1 MANVSPNLLLI
12 RLNYCLILVKPLS
25 KGDSLEVWAV
35 GIGIILLYNLLIFYI
50 GYNIWV
56 WLKNIS
62 GDRKSIKIIFWC
74 VLIIFAYSFVISRW
88 LDESI
93 FLSWL
98 GATWLSLFY
107 FLILLLPVAN
117 IAVFLRRFTK
127 IPKEKFVKWTGNILL
142 VVIVCSFFFGMYSA
156 YSPVAKTYQINI
168 PKQVEGKQ
176 SLKIIM
182 ASDMHFGDLSGARQA
197 KKLLQYI
204 NTEKPDLVLFPGDI
218 IDDDVTPFLE
228 EDIPDILKQIK
239 APVYASLG
247 NHDRDDVDLVKIFN
261 NSGMKVLDDDV
272 LNLPE
277 GITLVGRKDRG
288 YQDVIRAE
296 LPALMKQV
304 DLSKPVILLEHQPYD
319 LDIAEKNG
327 VDLILSGHTHRGQV
341 APGNLITNRIF
352 ENDWG
357 YLKKGQLQSI
367 VSSGYGVW
375 GLPLRIGT
383 RSEIVKINV
392 TFEP

>member
-1 MANVSPNLLLI
+1 
-12 RLNYCLILVKPLS
+12 
-25 KGDSLEVWAV
+25 VWAV
-35 GIGIILLYNLLIFYI
+35 GIAIILLYNLFIFYI

-74 VLIIFAYSFVISRW
+74 LLVLFAYSFVFSRM
-88 LDESI
+88 LDDSF

-98 GATWLSLFY
+98 GATWISLFY

-127 IPKEKFVKWTGNILL
+127 ITKEIFIKWTGYSLL
-142 VVIVCSFFFGMYSA
+142 VMIVCSFSFGVFNA
-156 YSPVAKTYQINI
+156 YSPAVKSYQIHI
-168 PKQVEGKQ
+168 GKQVSGKQ
-176 SLKIIM
+176 SLNVIM
-182 ASDMHFGDLSGARQA
+182 ASDMHFGDLSGSGQA
-197 KKLLQYI
+197 KKLVKYI
-204 NTEKPDLVLFPGDI
+204 NSQKPDLVLFPGDI
-218 IDDDVTPFLE
+218 IDDDITPFLE
-228 EDIPDILKQIK
+228 DGIPDILKQIE
-239 APVYASLG
+239 APIYASLG
-247 NHDRDDVDLVKIFN
+247 NHDRDDVNLVNIFN

-272 LNLPE
+272 VVLPE

-288 YQDVIRAE
+288 YQDVVRAE
-296 LPALMKQV
+296 LSTLMKEV
-304 DLSKPVILLEHQPYD
+304 DLKKPVFLLEHQPYD

-341 APGNLITNRIF
+341 APGNLITNMIF

-357 YLKKGQLQSI
+357 YLKKGELQSI

-383 RSEIVKINV
+383 RSEIVQINI
-392 TFEP
+392 TFDSSTTD

>member
-1 MANVSPNLLLI
+1 M
-12 RLNYCLILVKPLS
+12 
-25 KGDSLEVWAV
+25 WAV

-56 WLKNIS
+56 WLKYIS
-62 GDRKSIKIIFWC
+62 GDRKSIKIIFWV

-88 LDESI
+88 LDESL
-93 FLSWL
+93 FFTWL
-98 GATWLSLFY
+98 GAIWLSLFY
-107 FLILLLPVAN
+107 FLILLLPLAN
-117 IAVFLRRFTK
+117 IAIFLRRFTK
-127 IPKEKFVKWTGNILL
+127 IKKEKFVKWTGNFLII
-142 VVIVCSFFFGMYSA
+142 VIVGSFFFGVFNA
-156 YSPVAKTYQINI
+156 YSPAEKTYQVQI
-168 PKQVEGKQ
+168 PKQSAGKQ

-197 KKLLQYI
+197 KKLVEYI
-204 NTEKPDLVLFPGDI
+204 NAEKPDLVLFPGDI
-218 IDDDVTPFLE
+218 IDDDITPFLE
-228 EDIPDILKQIK
+228 QGIPGILKQIK
-239 APVYASLG
+239 APAYASLG

-261 NSGMKVLDDDV
+261 NSGMRVLDDEV
-272 LNLPE
+272 LDLPE

-288 YQDVIRAE
+288 YQDVVRADLSE
-296 LPALMKQV
+296 LMKQA
-304 DLSKPVILLEHQPYD
+304 DISKPVFLLEHQPYD

-341 APGNLITNRIF
+341 APGNLITNMIF

-357 YLKKGQLQSI
+357 YLKKGRLQSI

-383 RSEIVKINV
+383 RSEIVQINV
-392 TFEP
+392 TFNPSIR

>member
-1 MANVSPNLLLI
+1 M
-12 RLNYCLILVKPLS
+12 
-25 KGDSLEVWAV
+25 WAV

-56 WLKNIS
+56 WLKHIS
-62 GDRKSIKIIFWC
+62 GDRKSIKIIFW
-74 VLIIFAYSFVISRW
+74 VALIIFAYSFVFSRW
-88 LDESI
+88 LDESL
-93 FLSWL
+93 FFTWL
-98 GATWLSLFY
+98 GAIWLSLFY

-117 IAVFLRRFTK
+117 IAVFIRRFTK
-127 IPKEKFVKWTGNILL
+127 LPKEKFIKWTGYSIL
-142 VVIVCSFFFGMYSA
+142 VMIVCAFSFGVYNA
-156 YSPVAKTYQINI
+156 YSPKAKLYQINI

-182 ASDMHFGDLSGARQA
+182 ASDMHFGDLSGSGQA
-197 KKLLQYI
+197 KKLVEYI
-204 NTEKPDLVLFPGDI
+204 NFQKPDLVLFPGDI
-218 IDDDVTPFLE
+218 IDDDITPFLE
-228 EDIPDILKQIK
+228 EGIPDILKKIQ

-261 NSGMKVLDDDV
+261 NSGMKVLDDEV

-277 GITLVGRKDRG
+277 GIVLVGRKDKG
-288 YQDVIRAE
+288 YQDVVRAE
-296 LPALMKQV
+296 LSALMKQV
-304 DLSKPVILLEHQPYD
+304 DSMKPVFLLEHQPYD

-341 APGNLITNRIF
+341 APGNLITNMIF

-357 YLKKGQLQSI
+357 YLKKGELQSI

-383 RSEIVKINV
+383 RSEIIQINV
-392 TFEP
+392 TFDPLKKI

>member
-1 MANVSPNLLLI
+1 
-12 RLNYCLILVKPLS
+12 
-25 KGDSLEVWAV
+25 VWAV

-56 WLKNIS
+56 WLKHIS
-62 GDRKSIKIIFWC
+62 GDRKSIKIIFWV
-74 VLIIFAYSFVISRW
+74 VLVLFAYSFVFSRW
-88 LDESI
+88 LDESL
-93 FLSWL
+93 FFTWL
-98 GATWLSLFY
+98 GAIWLSLFY

-127 IPKEKFVKWTGNILL
+127 VKKEKFVKWTGYSLL
-142 VVIVCSFFFGMYSA
+142 LIIFCSFLFGMYNA
-156 YSPVAKTYQINI
+156 YSPAVKSYQITI
-168 PKQVEGKQ
+168 PKQVDGKQ

-182 ASDMHFGDLSGARQA
+182 ASDMHFGDLSGSSQA
-197 KKLLQYI
+197 KKLVEYI
-204 NTEKPDLVLFPGDI
+204 NSQQPDLVFFPGDI
-218 IDDDVTPFLE
+218 IDDDITPFLE
-228 EDIPDILKQIK
+228 EGIPEIIKQIE

-261 NSGMKVLDDDV
+261 NSGMKVLDDEV

-277 GITLVGRKDRG
+277 GIVLVGRKDKG
-288 YQDVIRAE
+288 YQDVVRAE
-296 LPALMKQV
+296 LSDLMKQV
-304 DLSKPVILLEHQPYD
+304 DVKKPVFLLEHQPYD

-341 APGNLITNRIF
+341 APGNLITNMIF

-357 YLKKGQLQSI
+357 YLKKGELQSI

-375 GLPLRIGT
+375 GLPIRIGT
-383 RSEIVKINV
+383 RSEIVQMNI
-392 TFEP
+392 TFKP

>member
-1 MANVSPNLLLI
+1 
-12 RLNYCLILVKPLS
+12 
-25 KGDSLEVWAV
+25 VWAA

-62 GDRKSIKIIFWC
+62 GDRKSIKIIFWV
-74 VLIIFAYSFVISRW
+74 VLVIFAYSYVFSRW
-88 LDESI
+88 LDESL
-93 FLSWL
+93 FFTWL
-98 GATWLSLFY
+98 GAAWLSLFY
-107 FLILLLPVAN
+107 FLILLLPLAN
-117 IAVFLRRFTK
+117 LAVLLRRFTN
-127 IPKEKFVKWTGNILL
+127 IQKEKFIKRTGYTVL
-142 VVIVCSFFFGMYSA
+142 VVVVCSFLFGMYNA
-156 YSPVAKTYQINI
+156 YSPKAKTYQITI
-168 PKQVEGKQ
+168 PKQVDGKQ

-182 ASDMHFGDLSGARQA
+182 ASDMHFGDLSGNRQA
-197 KKLLQYI
+197 NKLVRYI
-204 NTEKPDLVLFPGDI
+204 NSQKPDLVLFPGDI
-218 IDDDVTPFLE
+218 IDDDITPFLE
-228 EDIPDILKQIK
+228 EGIPDILKQIE

-261 NSGMKVLDDDV
+261 NSGMRVLDDEV

-277 GITLVGRKDRG
+277 GIVLVGRKDRG
-288 YQDVIRAE
+288 YQDVVRAE
-296 LPALMKQV
+296 LSTLMKQV
-304 DLSKPVILLEHQPYD
+304 DVKKPVFLLEHQPYD

-341 APGNLITNRIF
+341 APGNLITNMIF

-357 YLKKGQLQSI
+357 YLKKGDLQSI

-383 RSEIVKINV
+383 RSEIVQIEV
-392 TFEP
+392 TFKP

>member
-1 MANVSPNLLLI
+1 M
-12 RLNYCLILVKPLS
+12 
-25 KGDSLEVWAV
+25 WAV

-56 WLKNIS
+56 WLKHIS
-62 GDRKSIKIIFWC
+62 GDRKSIKIIFW
-74 VLIIFAYSFVISRW
+74 VALIIFAYSFVFSRW
-88 LDESI
+88 LDESL
-93 FLSWL
+93 FFTWL
-98 GATWLSLFY
+98 GAIWLSLFY

-117 IAVFLRRFTK
+117 IAVFIRRFTK
-127 IPKEKFVKWTGNILL
+127 LPKEKFIKWTGYSIL
-142 VVIVCSFFFGMYSA
+142 VMIVCAFSFGVYNA
-156 YSPVAKTYQINI
+156 YSPKAKSYQINI

-182 ASDMHFGDLSGARQA
+182 ASDMHFGDLSGSGQA
-197 KKLLQYI
+197 KKLVEYI
-204 NTEKPDLVLFPGDI
+204 NFQKPDLVLFPGDI
-218 IDDDVTPFLE
+218 IDDDITPFLE
-228 EDIPDILKQIK
+228 EGIPDILKQIQ

-261 NSGMKVLDDDV
+261 NSGMKVLDDEV

-277 GITLVGRKDRG
+277 GIVLVGRKDKG
-288 YQDVIRAE
+288 YQDVVRAE
-296 LPALMKQV
+296 LSALMKQV
-304 DLSKPVILLEHQPYD
+304 DSKKPVFLLEHQPYD

-341 APGNLITNRIF
+341 APGNLITNMIF

-357 YLKKGQLQSI
+357 YLKKGELQSI
-367 VSSGYGVW
+367 VSSGIGVW

-383 RSEIVKINV
+383 RSEIVQIHV
-392 TFEP
+392 TFKP

>member
-1 MANVSPNLLLI
+1 M
-12 RLNYCLILVKPLS
+12 
-25 KGDSLEVWAV
+25 WAI

-56 WLKNIS
+56 WLKHIS
-62 GDRKSIKIIFWC
+62 GDRKSIKIIFWV
-74 VLIIFAYSFVISRW
+74 VLVIFAYSFIFSRW

-93 FLSWL
+93 FFSWM
-98 GATWLSLFY
+98 GAIWISLFY

-117 IAVFLRRFTK
+117 IAVFFRRFTK
-127 IPKEKFVKWTGNILL
+127 IQKEKFVKRTGYTLL
-142 VVIVCSFFFGMYSA
+142 VVIICSFFFGIFNA
-156 YSPVAKTYQINI
+156 YSPAAKTYQIHI

-182 ASDMHFGDLSGARQA
+182 ASDMHFGDLSGAGQA
-197 KKLLQYI
+197 KKLVEYI
-204 NTEKPDLVLFPGDI
+204 NGQKPDLVLFPGDI
-218 IDDDVTPFLE
+218 IDDDITPFLE
-228 EDIPDILKQIK
+228 QGIPEILKQIQ

-247 NHDRDDVDLVKIFN
+247 NHDRDDADLVKIFN
-261 NSGMKVLDDDV
+261 NSGMRVLDDDV

-288 YQDVIRAE
+288 YQDVKRAE
-296 LPALMKQV
+296 LSTLMKQV
-304 DLSKPVILLEHQPYD
+304 NSKKPVFLLEHQPYD

-341 APGNLITNRIF
+341 APGNLITNMIF
-352 ENDWG
+352 ENDWR
-357 YLKKGQLQSI
+357 YLKKGKLQSI

-383 RSEIVKINV
+383 RSEIVQINI
-392 TFEP
+392 TFDPSIQ

>member
-1 MANVSPNLLLI
+1 M
-12 RLNYCLILVKPLS
+12 
-25 KGDSLEVWAV
+25 WAV

-56 WLKNIS
+56 WFKNIS
-62 GDRKSIKIIFWC
+62 GDRKSIKIIFWV
-74 VLIIFAYSFVISRW
+74 VLVIFAYSFIFSRW

-93 FLSWL
+93 FFTWL
-98 GATWLSLFY
+98 GAIWLSLFY
-107 FLILLLPVAN
+107 FLLLLLPVAN
-117 IAVFLRRFTK
+117 IAVFLRRFTN
-127 IPKEKFVKWTGNILL
+127 IEKEKFIRWTGYTLI
-142 VVIVCSFFFGMYSA
+142 VVIICSFFFGMFNA
-156 YSPVAKTYQINI
+156 YSPQDKTYQIHI
-168 PKQVEGKQ
+168 PKQVEGKK

-182 ASDMHFGDLSGARQA
+182 ASDMHFGDISGAGQA
-197 KKLLQYI
+197 KKLVAYI
-204 NTEKPDLVLFPGDI
+204 NGQKPDLVLFPGDI

-228 EDIPDILKQIK
+228 EGIPDILKQID

-247 NHDRDDVDLVKIFN
+247 NHDRDEADLVKIFN

-277 GITLVGRKDRG
+277 GITLVGRKDKG
-288 YQDVIRAE
+288 YQDVLRAE
-296 LPALMKQV
+296 LSTLMKQV
-304 DLSKPVILLEHQPYD
+304 DLSKPVFLLEHQPYD

-357 YLKKGQLQSI
+357 YLKKGELQSI